1 MSSFMVNSN
10 VMNKVVTAI
19 LLNRDTFDGENTCR
33 VALLATPTDAQK
45 EIGAKIGRKLFLMNR
60 RALRARYGCG
70 CDDRLPQFVFEK
82 WADATPIE
90 QFAALR
96 CLLCQCHEGKVHESP
111 LYDELNHAAGEL
123 AQRILQDLPEYQ
135 KASWGN

>member
-19 LLNRDTFDGENTCR
+19 LLNLDTFDGESTR
-33 VALLATPTDAQK
+33 RMALLAAPTDAQK
-45 EIGAKIGRKLFLMNR
+45 EAGTNIGQRLFRLNRK
-60 RALRARYGCG
+60 ALRARYGCG
-70 CDDRLPQFVFEK
+70 EHLLVPEFVFEK

-90 QFAALR
+90 QFAAVR
-96 CLLCQCHEGKVHESP
+96 CLLYQCHEGKVHESP

-123 AQRILQDLPEYQ
+123 AQRIVQDLPDYD
-135 KASWGN
+135 KASWGD